1 MAKHNCVVS
10 LVGLCSRVLTHSWS
24 GLLVLGLSWSCKQQ
38 LRLGSSD
45 DSMGWVSTSLTA
57 TCAAFHCVHISAR
70 LTAGQS
76 TVGSETHYRPV
87 HSGQWLSA
95 MGAVG
100 SEAVTVVILEG
111 KLPKAL
117 NAETESLNFSWEV
130 YRLSECLK
138 IGRIT
143 TVHCFLIWMWHWF
156 FPWSTFI

>member
-10 LVGLCSRVLTHSWS
+10 LVGLCSRVLTHSCS
-24 GLLVLGLSWSCKQQ
+24 GFTSLNPQ
-38 LRLGSSD
+38 LERVARLGTV
-45 DSMGWVSTSLTA
+45 MKLQTA
-57 TCAAFHCVHISAR
+57 AETGVIWRLPGLGVHLAHSHMR
-70 LTAGQS
+70 CFPLCPHL
-76 TVGSETHYRPV
+76 SETHCRPV

-100 SEAVTVVILEG
+100 SEAVTGVILEG